1 MRTYPFEKLTV
12 WQKSRK
18 LPVVMCTITKSFL
31 ENERYGLIR
40 QMRRGAVSISSNIVE
55 GTGRR
60 SAKDKARSALELL
73 NQAILSYNLE
83 FVSKE

>member
-40 QMRRGAVSISSNIVE
+40 QMKRCAVSISSNIVE
-55 GTGRR
+55 GTGRC